1 MYFAPVEIFENRS
14 DVVVFWG
21 FSDSTGENIL
31 KCFKA
36 VYKSNVYV
44 QEERIAVVKFSV
56 DYRCNDGEIR

>member
-1 MYFAPVEIFENRS
+1 VYFAPVEIFENRS

-31 KCFKA
+31 NSFKA